1 MSDFETKT
9 IDLFAASDNW
19 GPFVFTFPASSSQTA
34 SDGAIPYGATISS
47 AVIKVFA
54 GQVKSDSNFA
64 SLTDLAGSV
73 IDPDYSP
80 VINNE
85 SVQLRFKHPGAAYV
99 NTKATVVF
107 ILTLSNAAVGPF
119 FFHYLAFK

>member
-9 IDLFAASDNW
+9 IDIFAASDNW
-19 GPFVFTFPASSSQTA
+19 GPYKFSLPANSAQSA
-34 SDGAIPYGATISS
+34 ADGAIPYGATISS

-54 GQVKSDSNFA
+54 GQVKSDADFATLTNIASNV
-64 SLTDLAGSV
+64 L
-73 IDPDYSP
+73 DPDYP
-80 VINNE
+80 AVINNE
-85 SVQLRFKHPGAAYV
+85 SVELRFKHPGASYV

-107 ILTLSNAAVGPF
+107 ILTLSNGAVHPF